1 MNIPFQQTPNYAL
14 GPTKKIAVVLHFTLG
29 AYKGAVEWLSNANR
43 PNRSSANYVI
53 GRNPG
58 EIVQLV
64 KLTDIAW
71 HAGIISNPNERAK
84 KIMLKNLDGSYVN
97 PNQYTIG
104 IELAAGYDVDKD
116 GVVEPNENDV
126 TEWQYELLTELIK
139 SFTTNSDTAFVLDPK
154 NIIIHGDIADYKEK
168 PEVVR
173 TELLKR
179 LFPMAAPSPTNK
191 EAIKS
196 QIISLLNQL

>member
-1 MNIPFQQTPNYAL
+1 MNIPFQQTPNYAV

-29 AYKGAVEWLSNANR
+29 AYRGAVEWLSNANR
-43 PNRSSANYVI
+43 PNRSSAHFVI
-53 GRNPG
+53 GRNQG

-64 KLTDIAW
+64 KVTDIAW
-71 HAGIISNPNERAK
+71 HAGVVSNPNERAK

-104 IELAAGYDVDKD
+104 IELAAGYDVDQD
-116 GVVEPNENDV
+116 GTVEPNENDI
-126 TEWQYELLTELIK
+126 TEWQYQELTELIK
-139 SFTTNSDTAFVLDPK
+139 SFANNPDTAFVLNSK

-168 PEVVR
+168 PEIVR

-179 LFPMAAPSPTNK
+179 LFPVQPADK

>member
-1 MNIPFQQTPNYAL
+1 MNIPFKQTPNYAA
-14 GPTKKIAVVLHFTLG
+14 GPTKKIAVVLHLTLG
-29 AYKGAVEWLSNANR
+29 AYAGAVEWLSNANR
-43 PNRSSANYVI
+43 PNRSSAHFVI
-53 GRNPG
+53 GRNQN

-64 KLTDIAW
+64 KVTDIAW
-71 HAGIISNPNERAK
+71 HAGNVSNPNDRAK

-104 IELAAGYDVDKD
+104 IELAAGYDVDHD

-126 TEWQYELLTELIK
+126 TEWQYQQLTELVK
-139 SFTTNSDTAFVLDPK
+139 SFANNPDTAFILDPK

-179 LFPMAAPSPTNK
+179 LFPVQSTDK
-191 EAIKS
+191 EAIRA

>member
-1 MNIPFQQTPNYAL
+1 MNILFQQTPNYAV
-14 GPTKKIAVVLHFTLG
+14 GPTKKMAVVLHFTLG
-29 AYKGAVEWLSNANR
+29 AYRGAVEWLSNANR
-43 PNRSSANYVI
+43 PNRSSAHFVI
-53 GRNPG
+53 GRNQG

-64 KLTDIAW
+64 KITDIAW
-71 HAGIISNPNERAK
+71 HAGVVSNPNDRAK

-104 IELAAGYDVDKD
+104 IELAAGYDVDQD
-116 GVVEPNENDV
+116 GVVEPNENDI
-126 TEWQYELLTELIK
+126 TEWQYQQLTELVK
-139 SFTTNSDTAFVLDPK
+139 SFVNNPDTTFILDPK

-168 PEVVR
+168 PEIVR

-179 LFPMAAPSPTNK
+179 LFPVQPGNK
-191 EAIKS
+191 EAIKT

>member
-1 MNIPFQQTPNYAL
+1 MNIPFQQSPNYAL
-14 GPTKKIAVVLHFTLG
+14 SNTKKAVVVLHLTLG
-29 AYKGAVEWLSNANR
+29 AYNGAVSWLSNANR
-43 PNRSSANYVI
+43 PNRSSAHFVI

-58 EIVQLV
+58 EIIQLV

-71 HAGIISNPNERAK
+71 HAGAVSNPNDRAK
-84 KIMLKNLDGSYVN
+84 KVMLKNLDGTYVN

-104 IELAAGYDVDKD
+104 IELAAGYDVDRD
-116 GVVEPNENDV
+116 GVVEPSENDI
-126 TEWQYELLTELIK
+126 TEWQYEQLTDLVR
-139 SFTTNSDTAFVLDPK
+139 SFAGSPDTSFVLDPK
-154 NIIIHGDIADYKEK
+154 NIIVHGDITDYKEK

-179 LFPMAAPSPTNK
+179 LFPAQPQGK

>member
-1 MNIPFQQTPNYAL
+1 MNIPFQQTQNYSA
-14 GPTKKIAVVLHFTLG
+14 GPTKKSAIVLHFTLG
-29 AYKGAVEWLSNANR
+29 AYNGAVSWLLNANR
-43 PNRSSANYVI
+43 PNRSSSHFVI
-53 GRNPG
+53 GRNQG
-58 EIVQLV
+58 EITQLV
-64 KLTDIAW
+64 KLADIAW
-71 HAGIISNPNERAK
+71 HAGGISNPNERAK
-84 KIMLKNLDGSYVN
+84 KVMLKNLDGSFVN

-126 TEWQYELLTELIK
+126 TEWQYRQLTELVK
-139 SFTTNSDTAFVLDPK
+139 SFTNNPDTAFVLDPK
-154 NIIIHGDIADYKEK
+154 NIIIHGDITDYKEK
-168 PEVVR
+168 PEIVR

-179 LFPMAAPSPTNK
+179 LIPVQSGNK

>member
-1 MNIPFQQTPNYAL
+1 MTIPFRQTPNYAV

-29 AYKGAVEWLSNANR
+29 AYRGAVEWLSNANR
-43 PNRSSANYVI
+43 PNRSSAHFVI
-53 GRNPG
+53 GRNQG

-64 KLTDIAW
+64 KITDIAW
-71 HAGIISNPNERAK
+71 HAGGISNPNDRAK
-84 KIMLKNLDGSYVN
+84 KIMLKNLDASYVN

-104 IELAAGYDVDKD
+104 IELAAGYDVDQD

-126 TEWQYELLTELIK
+126 TQWQYEQLTELVK
-139 SFTTNSDTAFVLDPK
+139 SFANNPDATFVLDPK

-168 PEVVR
+168 PEIVR

-179 LFPMAAPSPTNK
+179 LFPVQPDNK

>member
-1 MNIPFQQTPNYAL
+1 MNIPFQQSPNYAL
-14 GPTKKIAVVLHFTLG
+14 SNTKKAVVVLHLTLG
-29 AYKGAVEWLSNANR
+29 AYNGAVSWLSNANR
-43 PNRSSANYVI
+43 PNRSSAHFVI

-58 EIVQLV
+58 EIIQLV

-71 HAGIISNPNERAK
+71 HAGAVSNPNDRARK
-84 KIMLKNLDGSYVN
+84 VMLKNLDGTYIN

-104 IELAAGYDVDKD
+104 IELAAGYDVDHD
-116 GVVEPNENDV
+116 GVVEPSENDI
-126 TEWQYELLTELIK
+126 TEWQYEQLTDLVR
-139 SFTTNSDTAFVLDPK
+139 SFAGSPDTSFVLDPK
-154 NIIIHGDIADYKEK
+154 NIIVHGDITDYKEK

-179 LFPMAAPSPTNK
+179 LFPAQPQSK

>member
-14 GPTKKIAVVLHFTLG
+14 GPAKKIAVVLHFTLG
-29 AYKGAVEWLSNANR
+29 AYRGAVEWLSNANR
-43 PNRSSANYVI
+43 PNRSSAHFVI

-64 KLTDIAW
+64 KLNDVAW
-71 HAGIISNPNERAK
+71 HAGVISNPNDRAK

-104 IELAAGYDVDKD
+104 IELAAGYDVDQD
-116 GVVEPNENDV
+116 EVVEPNENDV
-126 TEWQYELLTELIK
+126 TQWQYEQLTELVK
-139 SFTTNSDTAFVLDPK
+139 SFATNSEVSFVLDPK

-168 PEVVR
+168 PEIVR

-179 LFPMAAPSPTNK
+179 LFPVQLTNK

-196 QIISLLNQL
+196 QIMSLLNQL